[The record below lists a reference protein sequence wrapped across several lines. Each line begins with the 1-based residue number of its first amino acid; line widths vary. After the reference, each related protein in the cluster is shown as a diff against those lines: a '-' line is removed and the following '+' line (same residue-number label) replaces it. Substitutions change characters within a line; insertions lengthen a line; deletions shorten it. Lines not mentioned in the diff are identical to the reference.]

1 VSVPVP
7 GNSIVTAV
15 TWLEQLLT
23 GTLATS
29 LAVLA
34 IAGLGYRLLTGQ
46 LEPRR
51 ALQVVLGIF
60 ILFGAPALVRE
71 LMAVSRGTEVAA
83 PEPGAAPEISTPAAP
98 NAPLPRDPYA
108 GAAVPG

>member
-1 VSVPVP
+1 MP

-15 TWLEQLLT
+15 TRVEHLLT
-23 GTLATS
+23 GTLATT
-29 LAVLA
+29 LAVIA

-46 LEPRR
+46 LGPRR

-60 ILFGAPALVRE
+60 ILFGAPTLVRE
-71 LMAVSRGTEVAA
+71 LMAASRSSDVAA
-83 PEPGAAPEISTPAAP
+83 PDPGAMPVIPPPAAP
-98 NAPLPRDPYA
+98 KPPPARDPYA